1 MSSEKTA
8 EDNLKLLQKGSGK
21 LYVLCLGV
29 GVFTGFVVSIYRWGL
44 GYANHIR
51 ENIFGHENMKS
62 PFFLVMVWIGFIVI
76 GLLVDFIAK
85 KYPKTSGS
93 GIPQV
98 KGIILRQLDY
108 IKWFQELVAKFIG
121 GLFGIGCG
129 LSLGREGPSVQL
141 GSYLGYG
148 ATKIFKRDSIE
159 KKYLVTSGASAGL
172 AGAFGAPLAGVM
184 FSLEELHKFISSKL
198 LICTFLASIA
208 ADFVGRRMFGMQT
221 AFNLIVNYPRDINPY
236 FQFGLFIFFGII
248 IAFFGKIF
256 TMTLIKIQDIFK
268 GAKLPRWIKISFV
281 MTTSFILCFV
291 LPEVTGG
298 GHELVEE
305 MARGN
310 RTLQLLI
317 IIFVVKLLFT
327 ALSYATGFAGGI
339 FLPMLVLGAILG
351 KIYGMLLIDIFGVGA
366 EFVPHYMVLGM
377 AGYFV
382 AVVRAPITGAVLIL
396 EMTGNFDHLLALV
409 TVSVVAYYITDLL
422 GLEPIYEILY
432 ARMAKD
438 VPDEKIENSKKT
450 IITVPVTGESEL
462 DGKKISEID
471 WAEDV
476 LVVAITRNE
485 HEIIPKGNTKIEA
498 GDRITILLPEVKVH
512 IMKENLYKLG
522 TGN

>member
-1 MSSEKTA
+1 MNSEKTA
-8 EDNLKLLQKGSGK
+8 EDNLRLLQKGSGK
-21 LYVLCLGV
+21 LYMLCLGV
-29 GVFTGFVVSIYRWGL
+29 GIMTGLIVSVYRWGL

-51 ENIFGHENMKS
+51 ESIFSHEDMES
-62 PFFLVMVWIGFIVI
+62 PMFLAMVWVGFIGI
-76 GLLVDFIAK
+76 GLLVDLIVK

-108 IKWFQELVAKFIG
+108 VKWFQELIAKFIG

-141 GSYLGYG
+141 GSYIGYG
-148 ATKIFKRDSIE
+148 VTKIFKRDSVE

-208 ADFVGRRMFGMQT
+208 SDFVGRRIFGMQT
-221 AFNLIVNYPRDINPY
+221 AFNLTVNYPKEINPY
-236 FQFGLFIFFGII
+236 FQFGLFVCFGIV

-256 TMTLIKIQDIFK
+256 TMTLVKIQDIYK
-268 GAKLPRWIKISFV
+268 GAKLPRWAKVSFV
-281 MTTSFILCFV
+281 MTTSFILCFI

-305 MARGN
+305 MAGGN
-310 RTLQLLI
+310 RTIKLLV

-351 KIYGMLLIDIFGVGA
+351 KIYGILLVNILGVGP
-366 EFVPHYMVLGM
+366 EFIPHYMVLGM

-409 TVSVVAYYITDLL
+409 TVSVIAYYITDLL

-432 ARMAKD
+432 EKMAKD
-438 VPDEKIENSKKT
+438 VPSEKVEPSKKT

-462 DGKKISEID
+462 DGKRICEIK
-471 WAEDV
+471 WAEDI
-476 LVVAITRNE
+476 LVVAIIRNE

-498 GDRITILLPEVKVH
+498 GDRITILLPEKKVH
-512 IMKENLYKLG
+512 IMKESLYKLG
-522 TGN
+522 TCS